1 MVREKEKPAESNG
14 GTLDNK
20 RLSSDLYPHY
30 TTGFDFCALFSPK
43 VVRK

>member
-1 MVREKEKPAESNG
+1 MCVEKEKPAESNG
-14 GTLDNK
+14 GTWDK

-43 VVRK
+43 GVRK